1 MALPALEVL
10 LAAAV
15 VVLFVLVRIVFI
27 AATLVTMLGAR
38 LAGVKYNEGTLLPN
52 IPAGIFSIIT
62 WAITLV
68 ANLLWAISVVFFSVV
83 PYLVLCVFIALVFSN
98 QKVLA
103 HQFVYNYNL
112 YVGDGSNDKNVLYF
126 ARNAVWLLKILSET
140 LVPIYNFVIS
150 CYVGG
155 VSEMLSVLMDN
166 RNGSILVSLT
176 SSVAALLRE
185 VVAMLSQWVVRNWT
199 ECAQTPNLVVDIAF
213 KQGEV
218 HRCLRNGPGLYRALN
233 LAPVQQYT
241 ATVMQQLNLLLENTC
256 PAVGGL
262 AVVVLHP
269 LFDSNL
275 VLLLEHVA
283 NMLLTVMYTQWDV
296 THLRCRAVHE
306 LNKEDTRARTSLCV
320 PDLAPAAAFASRAAV
335 AFGALLDNWA
345 TRAMK
350 YGLRFFFASD
360 IDTDGQCKGARTRV
374 NITTLAADVDPG
386 AQTLRRLPPLRALA
400 VTEALTAATDGMRVR
415 YHERLSGEEH
425 AALFERSV
433 DVRAGFAAV
442 EYRRQTQYADV
453 QGNTQ
458 TALLGCRCDDTVSG
472 VRLVCEVALFGK
484 PSSAEPT
491 PPIELLFEGDS
502 TADFFARCTDL
513 KIVVQPLRFPTRSMP
528 ADGDERRGVYGVVG
542 EGETACLRDPSECRS
557 VDALVYVSPLCGKER
572 SRCVRG
578 LRGMRC
584 YPYCVGLHQRNM
596 GSRAVVLHAYETLFD
611 GTFLTNT
618 DCASQPQSSPPAH
631 TEWMSVTTYVDD
643 STPGATQRTTRMVS
657 NGVAVSAVGEP
668 DMDCVVTSTVHEPRA
683 PQQQSA
689 DGLFEPFVFAGD
701 AVLTPECVW
710 RFEAAKCEWVV
721 RLERISSA
729 INNRYTIEPKRID
742 IPGRLADDTLAG
754 SDTFAT
760 LPLQPEPAEML
771 AYHHVSAQIPGGVVF
786 AINPDFDHYS
796 AIIARDTIQLE
807 SSSLPSPQLFI
818 ARPQTQCTDK
828 TTVVPHLGSTKR
840 VLLCSFNMT
849 RRVPFF
855 VGDDSFVSAEDLQ
868 KTPHTER
875 NFFFEA
881 VSYYDEHNILAVVR
895 RGPVCALE
903 SELGYG
909 DKSCD
914 PKTKPRSAFYFVHTE
929 TLEVMRDTP
938 WAPPR
943 QSVDSPHECI
953 EDPLL
958 PPLGMLGARTTEV
971 LVVAARIALNTF
983 VLNGVGQVQELL
995 TSAELSSAEP
1005 TKGISSLCQDALGH
1019 GAYEPCAVPPLSI
1032 APLHGSVLRLQVQW
1046 RVVVRRA
1053 AAYLHVL
1060 TGTKL
1065 GDARWLE
1072 HVMLTGSYPEVQ
1084 DLELALRSVAAA
1096 GALSVG
1102 AVLAVLSSSLN
1113 MVFYTVEDVVLA
1125 YVRAGLVYM
1134 GSQRDD
1140 GTHAKNLALMFP
1152 SMVYNS
1158 IHNGAY
1164 DAKIMAPARML
1175 CSDIAQSTGDPA
1187 LPMGRFSFHAC
1198 IAGFET
1204 HRAALRFF
1212 STCFS
1217 MLGIAECVCQYDKAK
1232 ENDCYARV
1240 PKAFRARFDNFV
1252 SDSEDVCPDHI
1263 AAFGIELAGLLGT
1276 LGHHVDSAV
1285 DALRGVPQQLATYMR
1300 LPALSEAS
1308 CASYTSSLDAAVMLP
1323 RPISEF
1329 RRCALTQGC
1338 FGRCAAVITPFFN
1351 AIERSA
1357 KPDKPTYN
1365 QEVTFALPPWTSDE
1379 GQRWQPVA
1387 MQTFTNHVE
1396 SNCRLLKTVLEAYPI
1411 VSEKDIK
1418 WRLTVLCFP
1427 TDERVNGLLRFRV
1440 LKQFDIP
1447 NGDILK
1453 HVRYRYSPEAWNRN
1467 MVALNEAWVVAPSPT
1482 QLARVLLF
1490 LTPTAG
1496 NNGVYEVV
1504 VHEDETVTQAWVLRA
1519 LDARLSQ
1526 VCTHV
1531 PSSIV
1536 RGLNRPGD
1544 ELETS
1549 DLTLPA
1555 DPEWKIDQV
1564 LLLPDPHASSPT
1576 AIVVVARLSGM
1587 IEIRGV
1593 LTYFELALVMFS
1605 SEQDTNPRCRAAP
1618 MHNPLKQHAD
1628 HQRSMRDVFKA
1639 LLQKETLL
1647 LQMRAS
1653 GQPPLILLF
1662 NQDTNTLTEHVVHLP
1677 NVYGGENVYGLDLS
1691 LNHTTRKT
1699 TVRQDSGIDT
1709 ELRHVFVSVFSKAD
1723 ITHTNFYPRFHSH
1736 MLWAH
1741 NENPDVL
1748 MLSTSSRD
1756 EYTRHAP
1763 WYNTFTL
1770 TAPDADGVRVF
1781 QRKPY
1786 SIRTTIQVSKTCTYL
1801 DCEGC
1806 ATADLQRMCFIAQ
1819 RCVMTRCVGTVVN
1832 TNNIFCAVGILL
1844 REVLVMAGSSDGS
1857 LYNIIV
1863 ELLIS
1868 VVRQYFRPRQANI
1881 EQINL
1886 QSVSSFYVT
1895 AMCDM
1900 KNVLAA
1906 ASALMPAYV
1915 FSIARLQQM
1924 ALGATQP
1931 RVVAVGAAS
1940 SSGIRS
1946 ALSPLDAIEASSTAF
1961 AVTQMIYQTLLAA
1974 IYMVARDVDIGLCI
1988 FSKFMGVINE
1998 VNMHVGSGPPYISV
2012 ILNSA
2017 QLRMQEGLGGDICDA
2032 LIDVDMPSTSQQNS
2046 ELHIY
2051 ELIRDGGAQTT
2062 RYLSSD
2068 MFDISDLQSSL
2079 ESLMSVHVGLVRTW
2093 FKLKFSY
2100 LIKWAVG
2107 MVYGIAGVIVQT
2119 QSADCTPQIAWS
2131 TAIGNCACGDSA
2143 FFIPEAQSTDSWGWC
2158 TGDLDLANVDGSLQ
2172 HVYNP
2177 YSYTELRR
2185 ILNGFMHD
2193 YMSAINTHGYPSDKA
2208 SEVEQE
2214 IHDKLPDIS
2223 NLGNVPP
2230 LSLLMRCRENYAA
2243 WRWDS
2248 GAFRK
2253 PGQYSGY
2260 IAQHNGGGNTPRARA
2275 ARQCLL
2281 AGSGVNT
2288 IEACTDLVYP
2298 DRSAYFAYRK
2308 AYAES
2313 SATDPAYPDACELL
2327 SGEELMQAPLL
2338 AQCRGDDHFSSECA
2352 EPTQCN
2358 VNLALYVY
2366 NGVVGVM
2373 PADTYVVES
2382 SAEST
2387 PDAALAQERYKTLML
2402 CITAKLDSLLE
2413 TDFDALVADMDL
2425 RVISNEG
2432 DVLHQTADC
2441 AFLGSADAVDLLP
2454 NEPDAHVENMRYRAP
2469 PRDTRCNGTRVQ
2481 NTLTKHTITENT
2493 CGSPTRVAIITHIKK
2508 KMTKAII
2515 SAIASLVK
2523 NRVREVHANVSDT
2536 TQYPCE
2542 TCCPDGECAP
2552 GTAYGPA
2559 IVTDLVISYDALASA
2574 LLAHGS
2580 GTSDEFIEA
2589 MTKREVRPPPRPP
2602 PPAQGAVWTVPRAAP
2617 RK

>member
-1 MALPALEVL
+1 MAPPQLEVL

-27 AATLVTMLGAR
+27 GATLVTMLGAR
-38 LAGVKYNEGTLLPN
+38 LAGIKYNQGTLVPN
-52 IPAGIFSIIT
+52 IPAGIFSIMT
-62 WAITLV
+62 WAVTLV

-103 HQFVYNYNL
+103 HQFVNTYNA
-112 YVGDGSNDKNVLYF
+112 YVGDGANDKNVLYF
-126 ARNAVWLLKILSET
+126 VRTSVWLLKILSET

-155 VSEMLSVLMDN
+155 VSEMLSVLLADQ
-166 RNGSILVSLT
+166 NGSILVSLT
-176 SSVAALLRE
+176 SSVAALLRA

-199 ECAQTPNLVVDIAF
+199 ECAQTPNLVVQIA
-213 KQGEV
+213 QASGEV
-218 HRCLRNGPGLYRALN
+218 HRCLRNGPGLYRALD
-233 LAPVQQYT
+233 LAPVQQDT
-241 ATVMQQLNLLLENTC
+241 ANVMQQLNLLLQRTC

-269 LFDSNL
+269 LFDANL

-350 YGLRFFFASD
+350 YGLRFFFDPD
-360 IDTDGQCKGARTRV
+360 IDADGQCQSARTRV
-374 NITTLAADVDPG
+374 NVATLAAEFDAG
-386 AQTLRRLPPLRALA
+386 AQLRALA
-400 VTEALTAATDGMRVR
+400 VTETLTAATDGMRVR
-415 YHERLSGEEH
+415 YHERSTGEEH

-453 QGNTQ
+453 QGNPQ
-458 TALLGCRCDDTVSG
+458 TALLGCRCADTASG
-472 VRLVCEVALFGK
+472 VRLACEVALFGK

-491 PPIELLFEGDS
+491 PPIELIFEGDS
-502 TADFFARCTDL
+502 TAEFFARCTDL
-513 KIVVQPLRFPTRSMP
+513 KIVVQPLRFPARSMP
-528 ADGDERRGVYGVVG
+528 GGGDERRGFYGVVG

-557 VDALVYVSPLCGKER
+557 VDALVYVSPLCGPSG

-578 LRGMRC
+578 LQGMRC

-596 GSRAVVLHAYETLFD
+596 GSRAVVLHAYETLAD

-618 DCASQPQSSPPAH
+618 DCATQPQGSPPEH
-631 TEWMSVTTYVDD
+631 TEWMSRTTYVDD
-643 STPGATQRTTRMVS
+643 STPGATQTTTRMVS
-657 NGVAVSAVGEP
+657 NGVAVSSVGEP
-668 DMDCVVTSTVHEPRA
+668 DMDCIVTRTVHEVRA
-683 PQQQSA
+683 PQQQGA
-689 DGLFEPFVFAGD
+689 VGQFAAFVFAGD

-710 RFEAAKCEWVV
+710 RLEASKCEWVV

-729 INNRYTIEPKRID
+729 INNRYTIAPKRID
-742 IPGRLADDTLAG
+742 IPGRLWDDTLAD
-754 SDTFAT
+754 SDTFAMV
-760 LPLQPEPAEML
+760 PLQPEPAKML

-786 AINPDFDHYS
+786 AINPDFDAYS
-796 AIIARDTIQLE
+796 AIILREGFQLE
-807 SSSLPSPQLFI
+807 FSSLPSPQLFI
-818 ARPQTQCTDK
+818 ARPQTQCTDE
-828 TTVVPHLGSTKR
+828 TTVVPNFGSAKR
-840 VLLCSFNMT
+840 VLLCTSSMA

-855 VGDDSFVSAEDLQ
+855 VGEHSFVRAEDLSEMPDEQ
-868 KTPHTER
+868 R

-881 VSYYDEHNILAVVR
+881 VSYYDEYNILAVVR
-895 RGPVCALE
+895 HGPVCALG

-909 DKSCD
+909 DKWCD
-914 PKTKPRSAFYFVHTE
+914 AKTEPASVFYFVHTD

-943 QSVDSPHECI
+943 QSVQGERECI

-995 TSAELSSAEP
+995 TTAELSSAEP
-1005 TKGISSLCQDALGH
+1005 TEVISSLCQDALGH

-1046 RVVVRRA
+1046 RVVVRRT

-1060 TGTKL
+1060 AGTKL
-1065 GDARWLE
+1065 GDVHWLE
-1072 HVMLTGSYPEVQ
+1072 HVMLTGSYPEVE

-1140 GTHAKNLALMFP
+1140 GTHATNLALMFP
-1152 SMVYNS
+1152 SIVYNS
-1158 IHNGAY
+1158 LHNGAY

-1217 MLGIAECVCQYDKAK
+1217 MLGIAECVCRYDKAN
-1232 ENDCYARV
+1232 ENGCYARV
-1240 PKAFRARFDNFV
+1240 PKAFRTRFDNFV
-1252 SDSEDVCPDHI
+1252 SDNSKKNKDVCPDHI

-1308 CASYTSSLDAAVMLP
+1308 CASYTSSLDASVMLP

-1338 FGRCAAVITPFFN
+1338 FGRCSAVITPFFN
-1351 AIERSA
+1351 AIEGSKNADKSA
-1357 KPDKPTYN
+1357 YN
-1365 QEVTFALPPWTSDE
+1365 EDVTFALPPWTSDE

-1387 MQTFTNHVE
+1387 MQTFTNHDE
-1396 SNCRLLKTVLEAYPI
+1396 SNCRLLKTVLEAYPMM
-1411 VSEKDIK
+1411 SEKDIK

-1427 TDERVNGLLRFRV
+1427 TDKYVNGLLRFRV
-1440 LKQFDIP
+1440 HAQVDIP
-1447 NGDILK
+1447 DGDMLK
-1453 HVRYRYSPEAWNRN
+1453 HVRYRYTPEAWNPS
-1467 MVALNEAWVVAPSPT
+1467 MVALNEAWVVAPSST

-1504 VHEDETVTQAWVLRA
+1504 VHADHTVTQAWVLRA
-1519 LDARLSQ
+1519 SDALSSQ

-1531 PSSIV
+1531 PNSIV
-1536 RGLNRPGD
+1536 RGLKRPRD
-1544 ELETS
+1544 ELKTS
-1549 DLTLPA
+1549 DLAVPS
-1555 DPEWKIDQV
+1555 DPEWEIYQV
-1564 LLLPDPHASSPT
+1564 LLLPNPHTALPT
-1576 AIVVVARLSGM
+1576 AINVVARLHGK
-1587 IEIRGV
+1587 IEIQGL
-1593 LTYFELALVMFS
+1593 LTHFELALVMFS
-1605 SEQDTNPRCRAAP
+1605 SEQGKNPRCRGAP
-1618 MHNPLKQHAD
+1618 MYNPLKEHPD
-1628 HQRSMRDVFKA
+1628 HQRSMRNVFDA
-1639 LLQKETLL
+1639 LLQKETVL
-1647 LQMRAS
+1647 LQMRADN
-1653 GQPPLILLF
+1653 QPPLILLF
-1662 NQDTNTLTEHVVHLP
+1662 NKDTNTLTEHVVHMP
-1677 NVYGGENVYGLDLS
+1677 NVYGGEEVDGLDLY
-1691 LNHTTRKT
+1691 LNRTTRAT
-1699 TVRQDSGIDT
+1699 TVMQDSGIAT
-1709 ELRHVFVSVFSKAD
+1709 ELRHVFVSVFSKPI
-1723 ITHTNFYPRFHSH
+1723 ITQTNFYPRFHSH
-1736 MLWAH
+1736 MLWEH
-1741 NENPDVL
+1741 NEKNGVL

-1756 EYTRHAP
+1756 EYTRNAR
-1763 WYNTFTL
+1763 WYSTFTL
-1770 TAPDADGVRVF
+1770 AAPDAQGVRKF

-1786 SIRTTIQVSKTCTYL
+1786 STRVPISVKKTCTYL
-1801 DCEGC
+1801 DCQGC
-1806 ATADLQRMCFIAQ
+1806 GTADLQRMCFIAQ

-1857 LYNIIV
+1857 LYSIIV

-1868 VVRQYFRPRQANI
+1868 VVRQYFRPSGQNLD
-1881 EQINL
+1881 QINL

-1915 FSIARLQQM
+1915 FSVARLQQM
-1924 ALGATQP
+1924 AFGATQP
-1931 RVVAVGAAS
+1931 RIAFESPSG
-1940 SSGIRS
+1940 SGIRS

-1988 FSKFMGVINE
+1988 FSKFMGVINN
-1998 VNMHVGSGPPYISV
+1998 VNTENGNGAPYISV

-2032 LIDVDMPSTSQQNS
+2032 LIQVDMPSTSQQNR

-2062 RYLSSD
+2062 RYLSSG
-2068 MFDISDLQSSL
+2068 MFDIGDLQIAL
-2079 ESLMSVHVGLVRTW
+2079 DSLMSVHVGLVRTW

-2107 MVYGIAGVIVQT
+2107 MVYGIAGVMVQT

-2131 TAIGNCACGDSA
+2131 TAIVECACGDSR
-2143 FFIPEAQSTDSWGWC
+2143 FFIPEEQSTDSTGWC

-2177 YSYTELRR
+2177 YSYTELRDN
-2185 ILNGFMHD
+2185 LNKFID
-2193 YMSAINTHGYPSDKA
+2193 QYMTAVNTGGYPSDEA
-2208 SEVEQE
+2208 SRVEQE
-2214 IHDKLPDIS
+2214 MRASLSRISKLGD
-2223 NLGNVPP
+2223 VPP

-2248 GAFRK
+2248 GAFRNPK
-2253 PGQYSGY
+2253 GYSDY
-2260 IAQHNGGGNTPRARA
+2260 IAQRNGGADTPRAQA

-2281 AGSGVNT
+2281 AGAGVNT
-2288 IEACTDLVYP
+2288 IEACTELVYP
-2298 DRSAYFAYRK
+2298 DRSVYFAYRK
-2308 AYAES
+2308 AHAQS
-2313 SATDPAYPDACELL
+2313 SPMDPKYPDACELL
-2327 SGEELMQAPLL
+2327 SGEKLMQAPEL
-2338 AQCRGDDHFSSECA
+2338 AQCRGDDHFSGGCA
-2352 EPTQCN
+2352 EPTQCD

-2366 NGVVGVM
+2366 NNVVGVM
-2373 PADTYVVES
+2373 PADTYVMEA
-2382 SAEST
+2382 SAEGT
-2387 PDAALAQERYKTLML
+2387 PNAALTQKRYETLML
-2402 CITAKLDSLLE
+2402 CIAATIDSVLGA
-2413 TDFDALVADMDL
+2413 DFAALVEDMDL

-2469 PRDTRCNGTRVQ
+2469 PADARCNGTHVE
-2481 NTLTKHTITENT
+2481 NTRTKHTITENT
-2493 CGSPTRVAIITHIKK
+2493 CGSPARVAIITHIKK
-2508 KMTKAII
+2508 KMTTAVI
-2515 SAIASLVK
+2515 SAIASIIE
-2523 NRVREVHANVSDT
+2523 NRVREVRSNVSDI
-2536 TQYPCE
+2536 TQYSCP
-2542 TCCPDGECAP
+2542 TCCPGGECAP

-2559 IVTDLVISYDALASA
+2559 VVTDLVISYDALASA
-2574 LLAHGS
+2574 LHEHGS
-2580 GTSDEFIEA
+2580 GTGDEFIEA
-2589 MTKREVRPPPRPP
+2589 MTKREVRPLPRPP
-2602 PPAQGAVWTVPRAAP
+2602 TPAQGAVRKVPVAAP